1 MVVYACINGG
11 ILMNTMIVYGYVK
24 YTKYYYTAGLRIVI
38 INLLIA
44 V

>member
-1 MVVYACINGG
+1 MYKMV
-11 ILMNTMIVYGYVK
+11 VYGYVK
-24 YTKYYYTAGLRIVI
+24 YTKYYYTAGFRIVI